1 MILHLVRHPPV
12 VKAWQN
18 RCYGHSDPGL
28 SREGVAMV
36 APLVDQL
43 TALNP
48 DIIIHSD
55 MKRTRAIA
63 QPLAR
68 RLGLRCIAEP
78 LWRERNFG
86 TWEGQSWNSIYRA
99 TGKAMD
105 GMIDEPDHFRP
116 GGGET
121 TADLAQRVR
130 QALVLLSHTER
141 IVIISHGGSIAC
153 AVAMH
158 RSTPLQHLA
167 PLVPSTGSITTIFWH
182 SIFFPTVNKRPE
194 FVIQSRDA

>member
-63 QPLAR
+63 EPLTR

-86 TWEGQSWNSIYRA
+86 TWEGQSWNAIYRA
-99 TGKAMD
+99 TGSAMD
-105 GMIDEPDHFRP
+105 GMTDDPKHFHP
-116 GGGET
+116 GGGEA
-121 TADLAQRVR
+121 TAELAKRIR
-130 QALVLLSHTER
+130 QATDNLPRVKR
-141 IVIISHGGSIAC
+141 ITIISHGGPIAC

-158 RSTPLQHLA
+158 TGAPLQHLA
-167 PLVPSTGSITTIFWH
+167 PLIPSTGSITTILLAQH
-182 SIFFPTVNKRPE
+182 LLPRCQQTP
-194 FVIQSRDA
+194 